1 MYCSKCGNKIDKGST
16 FCGKCGKPI
25 NNETNN
31 NSKSSKLS
39 ILKRKQ
45 IIIPCI
51 IVIIIVLVYCIV
63 FNIGKNNLSNE
74 LIKDWSRVETG
85 DSGTLYQ
92 LQLDF
97 SSDKIEY
104 KFISSY
110 SWLNT
115 TISTYDYKVVSPSKI
130 KVKDKIYKIDFND
143 KKTMMTITP
152 ALTSTDNE
160 ESWYNYN

>member
-1 MYCSKCGNKIDKGST
+1 MFCRKCGNEIKDSQQ
-16 FCGKCGKPI
+16 FCGKCGKSVNDTNKFII
-25 NNETNN
+25 NSNLFKK
-31 NSKSSKLS
+31 KSF
-39 ILKRKQ
+39 
-45 IIIPCI
+45 IIICCT
-51 IVIIIVLVYCIV
+51 LIV
-63 FNIGKNNLSNE
+63 FIGIFFGVNTIGKHNLEKSLLN
-74 LIKDWSRVETG
+74 DWSRVETG

-115 TISTYDYKVVSPSKI
+115 TISTYDYKVVSPNKI

-160 ESWYNYN
+160 ESWYNHN